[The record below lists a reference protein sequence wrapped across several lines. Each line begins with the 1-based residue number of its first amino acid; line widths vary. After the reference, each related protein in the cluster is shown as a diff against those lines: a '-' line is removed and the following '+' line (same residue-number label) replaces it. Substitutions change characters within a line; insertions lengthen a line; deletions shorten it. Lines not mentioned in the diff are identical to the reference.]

1 MPNRII
7 KETIRTS
14 KKLNALTDFEFRLWT
29 YLITYVDDFGRGS
42 ADPVLLKGFVLPR
55 SPSTSDEISAA
66 LDRMETLGMIAK
78 YAVDGEPY
86 LYFPNWSEHQRVQC
100 KKAKFPAPP
109 ENREVRK
116 FPEATVALYASE
128 DTESSPRCSTAT
140 GDALR
145 CSTVASREENGN
157 LRCSTVSREE
167 SSKVA
172 EDRGASSCATETYG
186 VSPCVTVGHGE
197 SPRVAV
203 TLPPESESE
212 YKSISEEKERVDREK
227 KPPTATNAPRKSVF
241 VPPSVE
247 EVRAYID
254 SRGSRIDAE
263 RFVAYYET
271 TDWHV
276 GNRKMKDWR
285 AAVRLWEKR
294 DEERAA
300 KETPRKEAPKKER
313 QGTFDPEEAF
323 RLALERTYGGE
334 KK

>member
-14 KKLNALTDFEFRLWT
+14 KKLNALSDFEFRLWT

-55 SPSTSDEISAA
+55 SPSTSDEISSA
-66 LDRMETLGMIAK
+66 LERMETLGMIAK
-78 YAVDGEPY
+78 YEVDGEPY

-116 FPEATVALYASE
+116 FPEATIALYASE
-128 DTESSPRCSTAT
+128 DSESSSRCSTVT

-145 CSTVASREENGN
+145 CSTVALQEENGD
-157 LRCSTVSREE
+157 LRCSTASGEELPKVSENH
-167 SSKVA
+167 
-172 EDRGASSCATETYG
+172 GAPPCITVTHG
-186 VSPCVTVGHGE
+186 DSPQVTVGQH
-197 SPRVAV
+197 
-203 TLPPESESE
+203 TESESE
-212 YKSISEEKERVDREK
+212 YKSISEEKERVNREK
-227 KPPTATNAPRKSVF
+227 KPPTAANAPRRSVF

-247 EVRAYID
+247 EVRAYIE
-254 SRGSRIDAE
+254 SRRSRIDAE
-263 RFVAYYET
+263 RFVAYYEA

-276 GNRKMKDWR
+276 GSRKMKDWR

-294 DEERAA
+294 DEERDEKDAS
-300 KETPRKEAPKKER
+300 KKER
-313 QGTFDPEEAF
+313 QGTFDAEEAF
-323 RLALERTYGGE
+323 RRALDRTYGGGR
-334 KK
+334 K

>member
-14 KKLNALTDFEFRLWT
+14 KKLNDLSDFEFRLWT

-55 SPSTSDEISAA
+55 SPSTPEKISAA
-66 LDRMETLGMIAK
+66 LDRMEALGMVVR
-78 YAVDGEPY
+78 YEVDGDAY

-100 KKAKFPAPP
+100 KKAKFPPPP
-109 ENREVRK
+109 ENREARK

-128 DTESSPRCSTAT
+128 DAESSSRWSTAT
-140 GDALR
+140 DDALR

-157 LRCSTVSREE
+157 PRCSTVSREE
-167 SSKVA
+167 LPK
-172 EDRGASSCATETYG
+172 ATEDHG
-186 VSPCVTVGHGE
+186 APPCVTVSHGD
-197 SPRVAV
+197 SPWDTVIQHA
-203 TLPPESESE
+203 ESESE
-212 YKSISEEKERVDREK
+212 YKSISEEKERVNREK
-227 KPPTATNAPRKSVF
+227 KPPTAANAPRRSVF
-241 VPPSVE
+241 VAPSVE

-276 GNRKMKDWR
+276 GSRKMKDWR

-300 KETPRKEAPKKER
+300 KEMPKKER
-313 QGTFDPEEAF
+313 QGTFDAEEVF
-323 RLALERTYGGE
+323 RRALDRTYGGE